1 MDGNE
6 DDDGQLQAVAG
17 ATSARPRRCALDG
30 SRPSDLCEPNEQ
42 RASPIAEPR
51 KRRGFPATLSRTPGI
66 AESTNRAQLGVFAV
80 FAAHALVFSSWVP
93 HISHVKSDLGLSD
106 GELGDA
112 LLGAPLGALLAT
124 VLCVWVLPRWGSH
137 RLVPVTVAG
146 YAASGP
152 LLGLAGSELELFLAL
167 TCVGFFLGGLDV
179 AMNVQAGA
187 VERLAASPIMS
198 RFHGLRSVA
207 VLLGALIGAACVSA
221 DVGLAAQLT
230 VVGTIVVVVVL
241 PLSRGLPR
249 DAAPSVGKRTERPG
263 HIWKSPTVMILSAVA
278 FASFLCEGSASDWSG
293 DYLGRVVGAAPAV
306 AALSYVPFTLVMAAT
321 RLGGPRLYKYAS
333 IRWLLPTLALFA
345 AAGLC
350 VTLVTAN
357 LTATFVGFAALGAGV
372 ALLVPAAMTAAYSP
386 SDAGTAIALVAAI
399 GWVGYLIGPPLI
411 GQLAQRA
418 GLTVALITVPVM
430 MTLVAIAI
438 RFTHA
443 FDAADAFPADKVN
456 HERGEPN

>member
-1 MDGNE
+1 MYRNAG
-6 DDDGQLQAVAG
+6 DDGQLQ
-17 ATSARPRRCALDG
+17 TPDK
-30 SRPSDLCEPNEQ
+30 Q
-42 RASPIAEPR
+42 RASPIAEPQ
-51 KRRGFPATLSRTPGI
+51 KRQGLPATLSRQLGV
-66 AESTNRAQLGVFAV
+66 AESTNRAQIGVFAV
-80 FAAHALVFSSWVP
+80 FAAHALVFSSWVA
-93 HISHVKSDLGLSD
+93 HISHVKGDLGLSD

-124 VLCVWVLPRWGSH
+124 TLCVWVLPRWGSH

-152 LLGLAGSELELFLAL
+152 LLGLARSEMELFLAL

-179 AMNVQAGA
+179 AMNVQAAA

-198 RFHGLRSVA
+198 RFHGVRSVA
-207 VLLGALIGAACVSA
+207 VLLGSLIGAACVSA
-221 DVGLAAQLT
+221 DVDLAAQLT
-230 VVGTIVVVVVL
+230 VIGAMVIVVVL
-241 PLSRGLPR
+241 PLSRGLPS
-249 DAAPSVGKRTERPG
+249 DPAPTAGKRTERPPR
-263 HIWKSPTVMILSAVA
+263 IWRSPTVMILSAVA

-293 DYLGRVVGAAPAV
+293 EYLGRVVGAAPAV
-306 AALSYVPFTLVMAAT
+306 AALSYVPFTLVMAVT
-321 RLGGPRLYKYAS
+321 RLGGRRLYRRIS
-333 IRWLLPTLALFA
+333 IRRLLPTLALFA
-345 AAGLC
+345 AGGLC
-350 VTLVTAN
+350 VTLVTAD

-418 GLTVALITVPVM
+418 GLSVALVTVPVM

-438 RFTHA
+438 RFTDA
-443 FDAADAFPADKVN
+443 FDAADAFPADNVN
-456 HERGEPN
+456 HDGERRGPN

>member
-1 MDGNE
+1 M
-6 DDDGQLQAVAG
+6 
-17 ATSARPRRCALDG
+17 
-30 SRPSDLCEPNEQ
+30 
-42 RASPIAEPR
+42 
-51 KRRGFPATLSRTPGI
+51 LSRTPGV
-66 AESTNRAQLGVFAV
+66 AESTSRAQMGVSAV

-93 HISHVKSDLGLSD
+93 HISRVKSGLGLSD
-106 GELGDA
+106 GELGNA

-124 VLCVWVLPRWGSH
+124 TLCVWVLPRWGSH

-152 LLGLAGSELELFLAL
+152 LLGLARSELELFLAL

-179 AMNVQAGA
+179 AMNVQAA
-187 VERLAASPIMS
+187 TVERLAASPIMA
-198 RFHGLRSVA
+198 RFHGVRSVA
-207 VLLGALIGAACVSA
+207 VLLGSLIGAACVSA
-221 DVGLAAQLT
+221 DLGLAAQLT
-230 VVGTIVVVVVL
+230 VIGAIVMVVVL

-249 DAAPSVGKRTERPG
+249 DPAPTVRQRTERPQ
-263 HIWKSPTVMILSAVA
+263 HIWRTPTVMILSAVA

-321 RLGGPRLYKYAS
+321 RLAGPRLYRHVS

-357 LTATFVGFAALGAGV
+357 LTATLLGFAALGAGV

-386 SDAGTAIALVAAI
+386 KDAGTAIALVAAI

-411 GQLAQRA
+411 GQLAQRV
-418 GLTVALITVPVM
+418 GLSVALVTVPAM

-443 FDAADAFPADKVN
+443 FDTADAYQGTP
-456 HERGEPN
+456 R